1 MREGGPQPTSRCP
14 PGLLSSTPCCYSLD
28 LLMTVIKRPN
38 GGLGRW
44 GQGPRALMSS
54 SEKAGTQTLF
64 MSFPSQDSDPLEEID
79 QKKADGVQV

>member
-1 MREGGPQPTSRCP
+1 MGEGGPQPPGRCP
-14 PGLLSSTPCCYSLD
+14 PGLLGSTRCCHSLD

-44 GQGPRALMSS
+44 GWGPRALMSS

-64 MSFPSQDSDPLEEID
+64 VSFPSQDSHPLEEID